1 MKQLRLTMTGMLLI
15 AAVAAQAA
23 WADSLLTGTITSA
36 GGEKMGGVAVS
47 ARAERATITTTVFT
61 DDSGIYY
68 FPPLPNG
75 NYRVWA
81 QAIKYQTASANLEAK
96 KKLTR
101 RDFVLHAVK
110 NQEDWVRQL
119 PGDEFLAALPGET
132 PADYRMKPQV
142 RKNCTGCHSASYPL
156 QHRFDEEGW
165 NKILDLMKHVNVLG
179 VYFGPD
185 HKATPNIDFHQ
196 KELAAY
202 LARAR
207 GPGES
212 SMKFNLRPR
221 PSGEAARVVIKEYD
235 FPMEHGHSASMDGT
249 DWSLGTKSSMNHVAG
264 VHDAQMDFDGNIW
277 ITYAHTS
284 METTIARI
292 DGKT

>member
-15 AAVAAQAA
+15 AAVAARAA

-61 DDSGIYY
+61 DDSGSYY

-101 RDFVLHAVK
+101 RDFVLQAVK

-119 PGDEFLAALPGET
+119 PGD
-132 PADYRMKPQV
+132 
-142 RKNCTGCHSASYPL
+142 
-156 QHRFDEEGW
+156 
-165 NKILDLMKHVNVLG
+165 
-179 VYFGPD
+179 
-185 HKATPNIDFHQ
+185 
-196 KELAAY
+196 
-202 LARAR
+202 
-207 GPGES
+207 
-212 SMKFNLRPR
+212 
-221 PSGEAARVVIKEYD
+221 
-235 FPMEHGHSASMDGT
+235 
-249 DWSLGTKSSMNHVAG
+249 
-264 VHDAQMDFDGNIW
+264 
-277 ITYAHTS
+277 
-284 METTIARI
+284 
-292 DGKT
+292 